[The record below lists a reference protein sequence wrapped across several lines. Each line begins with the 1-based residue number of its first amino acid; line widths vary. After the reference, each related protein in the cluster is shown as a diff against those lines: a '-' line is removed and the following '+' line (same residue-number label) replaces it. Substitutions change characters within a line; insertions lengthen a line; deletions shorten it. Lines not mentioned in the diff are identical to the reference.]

1 MNIDTAC
8 SVAGAPRAGLA
19 RTRASRLFSSVAAA
33 ALLASCGGGGNDS
46 APPATASASGEAMK
60 KAQHVFSPTG
70 TIPVDAATK
79 GMWSPVVNWP
89 LIAVHT
95 ALLPDGRL
103 LTYGT
108 KTNGQQT
115 GFFSYDV
122 WDPQGGL
129 DGGHL
134 TLANGTGTDIFC
146 SSQTV
151 LPDGSGV
158 FIAGGDNWTGSATTN
173 TGNNNSNLFSVGS
186 NALSRGPNMN
196 RARWYS
202 SSITLLNGDTY
213 VQGGSGGADFPEVRT
228 ADGNFRLL
236 SSAPTSTLGWQY
248 PRNFIAPD
256 GRVFGFDAAG
266 RMYYV
271 EPAGG
276 GALTQVGQFSSANAG
291 WTSSSAMFRPGRIL
305 QFGGNSKGAIVI
317 DINGT
322 APTVTA
328 TQPMATQRQ
337 WANATL
343 LADGK
348 VVATNGSRVDNQ
360 LTDVNNS
367 AEIWDPATGA
377 WIVGASSVQPRLYHS
392 NAVLLPDGT
401 VLAVGGGAPGPVTNL
416 NAELYFPPYLFT
428 AGGELAPRPV
438 IDSAPTV
445 LNIGKVFTMQ
455 VSGAK
460 PVARVVMVRNGSTTH
475 SFNMGQRFVELPF
488 VLNAGQL
495 SVQAP
500 ARAADAPPGFYMLFA
515 LDTAGVP
522 AEAKIVRVNVAD
534 TPNPA
539 TTPSITNPGSQS
551 STVALAASL
560 QLVATDPNGDTLSYG
575 AFGLPPG
582 LTLNASTGQ
591 ISGTPTTSGS
601 YAVVVTASDGV
612 NVASASFGWT
622 VTGGTPLV
630 VSVPIAPAASVS
642 GSDVSFT
649 AGASTTAF
657 NPRYKWSF
665 GDGTP
670 ETEYSSSP
678 TATHTYSAPGLYYV
692 TVTAIDDRGIESRQ
706 TVLQTIYLAATANKP
721 AASANIL
728 IEPRGTGN
736 PRLWVVNQDNDSVSV
751 FDAVTR
757 ARLAEIAVGSGPRTL
772 ALAPNGM
779 VWVANKHA
787 GSVSVI
793 NAATLA
799 LSRTLAMPRG
809 SQPFGVAIAPV
820 GGYALVVL
828 EGSGQLLKYDTASYA
843 QLAGASIGANAR
855 HVSISADGATAYVSR
870 FVTPPLP
877 GEATTSVNTATGG
890 GEVLMLNTAA
900 MSVTRSIVLAHS
912 DKPDFENQGRGVPN
926 YLGAAVLS
934 PDGTQAW
941 VPSKQDNIKR
951 GTLRDG
957 NALNFQSTV
966 RAISSRI
973 NLATSTED
981 LAGRIDHDNASVG
994 SAAAYDPNGIYL
1006 FVALE
1011 TSREVAVVDVHGKRE
1026 LFRIAVGR
1034 APQGL
1039 AVSADA
1045 KTLFVSNFM
1054 DRTVGVFDL
1063 QPLLTQGL
1071 ADVPALATL
1080 TSISTEKLAAAVLLG
1095 KRLFYDARD
1104 TRLARDRY
1112 MSCATCHNDGGHDGR
1127 TWDLSSQGE
1136 GLRNTTN
1143 LRGRAAAQGL
1153 LHWSANFDELQD
1165 FEGQIRT
1172 LSGGTGLMNEADF
1185 NTGTRS
1191 QPLGDRKAGVSAD
1204 LDALAAYVGS
1214 LNTFAPSPYRNPD
1227 ASLSAAAQAGQLVFQ
1242 AKNCAQCHT
1251 GTAFTASLDVA
1262 SVKDIGT
1269 IKPSSGTRL
1278 GGPLTGIDIPTL
1290 RDVWATAPYLHDG
1303 SAATLAA
1310 AVQAHNNVSVT
1321 AAELSNVV
1329 AYLRE
1334 IGSDEA
1340 TAPAPAPTVGTG
1352 LTGRYFDNR
1361 TLSGT
1366 PVLTRTEAVDFD
1378 WGTGSPGA
1386 GVPANNFSVRWS
1398 GTLVAQSAGNYSFQ
1412 TVSDDGVRV
1421 WVNGVALIDHWN
1433 DHGPAT
1439 DTSAGI
1445 TLAAGQVV
1453 SVVVEF
1459 YENGGGAVARL
1470 RWRTPGATTYAA
1482 IPRTS
1487 LFPDGVQA
1495 PPVTPGGG
1503 LTARYFNNVS
1513 LSGTPVL
1520 TRTEAVDFDWGTG
1533 APASGVNADN
1543 FSVRWTGTVQAPLGG
1558 AFRFQTVSD
1567 DGVRLWVN
1575 GVQLINHWNDHGPA
1589 NDTSSSV
1596 DLVAGQKYTIT
1607 MEYYE
1612 RGGGAVARLRWLV
1625 PGSSSYVAIPSNS
1638 LFLP

>member
-1 MNIDTAC
+1 MKTDTPRP
-8 SVAGAPRAGLA
+8 VASASRAGLA
-19 RTRASRLFSSVAAA
+19 GTRAASRLFSGVAAA
-33 ALLASCGGGGNDS
+33 ALLASCGGGGDTE
-46 APPATASASGEAMK
+46 PPAALSSSSQTMK
-60 KAQHVFSPTG
+60 KAQRVFAPTG
-70 TIPVDAATK
+70 PIPVDAGTK

-89 LIAVHT
+89 LIAVHA

-108 KTNGQQT
+108 RTNGQQT

-146 SSQTV
+146 SSQTL

-158 FIAGGDNWTGSATTN
+158 FLAGGDNWTGSTTTN
-173 TGNNNSNLFSVGS
+173 TGNNNSTVFSVGS

-196 RARWYS
+196 RARWYA

-213 VQGGSGGADFPEVRT
+213 VQGGAGGSDFPEVRT

-236 SSAPTSTLGWQY
+236 SSASTSGLGWQY
-248 PRNFIAPD
+248 PRTFVAPD

-276 GALTQVGQFSSANAG
+276 GTLTQVGQFGSANAG

-305 QFGGNSKGAIVI
+305 QFGGNSRGAIVI
-317 DINGT
+317 DINGAT
-322 APTVTA
+322 PTVTA

-348 VVATNGSRVDNQ
+348 VVATNGSRVANQ
-360 LTDVNNS
+360 LTDVNNT
-367 AEIWDPATGA
+367 AEIWDPTTGT
-377 WIVGASSVQPRLYHS
+377 WTVGASSVQPRLYHS

-401 VLAVGGGAPGPVTNL
+401 VLATGGGAPSPVNNL

-428 AGGELAPRPV
+428 PAGELAPRPV

-445 LNIGKVFTMQ
+445 LNVGKVFTMQ

-460 PVARVVMVRNGSTTH
+460 PVARVVMVRNSSTTH

-522 AEAKIVRVNVAD
+522 AEAKIVRVNIAD

-551 STVALAASL
+551 STVALAATL
-560 QLVATDPNGDTLSYG
+560 QLAATDPNGDTLSYG
-575 AFGLPPG
+575 ATGLPPG
-582 LTLNASTGQ
+582 LTLNAGTGQ

-622 VTGGTPLV
+622 VTGGAPLV
-630 VSVPIAPAASVS
+630 VSVPIAPAATVS
-642 GSDVSFT
+642 GSNVSFT

-657 NPRYKWSF
+657 NPRYKWNF

-670 ETEYSSSP
+670 ETGYSSSP

-706 TVLQTIYLAATANKP
+706 TVLQTIYLAATANKQ

-728 IEPRGTGN
+728 IEPRSTGN

-757 ARLAEIAVGSGPRTL
+757 TRRAEIAVGSGPRTL

-787 GSVSVI
+787 GSISVI
-793 NAATLA
+793 DVATLA
-799 LSRTLAMPRG
+799 VSRTLAMPRG

-828 EGSGQLLKYDTASYA
+828 EGSGQLLKIDTTSYA
-843 QLAGASIGANAR
+843 QLAGATIGANAR

-870 FVTPPLP
+870 FITPPLP
-877 GEATTSVNTATGG
+877 GEATASVNTATGG
-890 GEVLMLNTAA
+890 GQVLMLNTAA
-900 MSVTRSIVLAHS
+900 MSVTRTIVLAHS

-973 NLATSTED
+973 NLATNTED

-994 SAAAYDPNGIYL
+994 SAAVYDPNGVYL

-1039 AVSADA
+1039 AVSPDA

-1054 DRTVGVFDL
+1054 DRTVGRFDL

-1071 ADVPALATL
+1071 ADAPALTTL
-1080 TSISTEKLAAAVLLG
+1080 RSITTEKLAATVLLG

-1127 TWDLSSQGE
+1127 TWDLSGQGE
-1136 GLRNTTN
+1136 GLRNTVQ

-1165 FEGQIRT
+1165 FEAQIRT
-1172 LSGGTGLMNEADF
+1172 LAGGTGLMNDADF
-1185 NTGTRS
+1185 GTGTRS

-1227 ASLSAAAQAGQLVFQ
+1227 ATLSAAAQAGQLVFQ
-1242 AKNCAQCHT
+1242 AKNCAQCHA
-1251 GTAFTASLDVA
+1251 GTAFTLSLDAA
-1262 SVKDIGT
+1262 SVKNIGT

-1352 LTGRYFDNR
+1352 LTARYFNN
-1361 TLSGT
+1361 TSLSGT
-1366 PVLTRTEAVDFD
+1366 PALTRTEAVDFD
-1378 WGTGSPGA
+1378 WG
-1386 GVPANNFSVRWS
+1386 
-1398 GTLVAQSAGNYSFQ
+1398 Y
-1412 TVSDDGVRV
+1412 
-1421 WVNGVALIDHWN
+1421 
-1433 DHGPAT
+1433 
-1439 DTSAGI
+1439 
-1445 TLAAGQVV
+1445 
-1453 SVVVEF
+1453 
-1459 YENGGGAVARL
+1459 
-1470 RWRTPGATTYAA
+1470 
-1482 IPRTS
+1482 
-1487 LFPDGVQA
+1487 
-1495 PPVTPGGG
+1495 
-1503 LTARYFNNVS
+1503 
-1513 LSGTPVL
+1513 
-1520 TRTEAVDFDWGTG
+1520 G
-1533 APASGVNADN
+1533 APASGVTGDN
-1543 FSVRWTGTVQAPLGG
+1543 FSVRWTGTVQAPLDG

-1575 GVQLINHWNDHGPA
+1575 GVQLINRWNDHGPTT
-1589 NDTSSSV
+1589 DSSTPIN
-1596 DLVAGQKYTIT
+1596 LVAGQKYTIT

-1625 PGSSSYVAIPSNS
+1625 PGSGSYVAIPSNS